1 MRRRSVIKK
10 ELIETVLDKAGVRLN
25 GDQAWDVRVHDER
38 LYERVLCEKSLGF
51 GEAYMEGWWDCER
64 IDQLIAR
71 LLHAKA
77 AQRLGTNMR
86 HVRDAALWCFFNM
99 QSLARSRVVAQRHY
113 DLGNDLFEAFLD
125 PYMQY
130 SCAYF
135 EGTDELNQAQKNKL
149 ELICRKLCLTADDH
163 LLDIGCGWGGLAR
176 YAAEQYGCKV
186 TGITIS
192 DEQLQLCREHC
203 KHLPVTFEKQDY
215 RAMTGQF
222 SKIVSVGMFEHVG
235 YKNYQTF
242 FEVAERCLKPNGIML
257 LHTIGSNTSKRNGTD
272 AWLDKYIFPNS
283 MLPSMA
289 QMTAAMEG
297 RFVLEDVHNIG
308 PHYETTLLAWNEN
321 FQRAWPDLAARYDAR
336 FKRMWE
342 YYLLS
347 CAATFRARQTQL
359 WQLVLTPPRTRQP
372 YPREKDDWPR
382 ARWRHPAAR
391 NNGPR
396 QSRRWH
402 GRGHP
407 LQRPRVWRHP
417 LPTALPALHASRLEN
432 VLPGKY
438 SPTVQDS

>member
-1 MRRRSVIKK
+1 M
-10 ELIETVLDKAGVRLN
+10 D
-25 GDQAWDVRVHDER
+25 
-38 LYERVLCEKSLGF
+38 
-51 GEAYMEGWWDCER
+51 GWWDCER
-64 IDQLIAR
+64 IDQLITR

-77 AQRLGTNMR
+77 AQHLGANIRQMK
-86 HVRDAALWCFFNM
+86 DAALWCLFNM

-135 EGTDELNQAQKNKL
+135 DGTDDLNQAQENKL
-149 ELICRKLCLTADDH
+149 DLICRKLCLSADDH

-176 YAAEQYGCKV
+176 YAAEHYGCKV

-192 DEQLQLCREHC
+192 DEQVQLCRANC
-203 KHLPVTFEKQDY
+203 KNLPITFEKQDY
-215 RAMTGQF
+215 RTMNGQF

-242 FEVAERCLKPNGIML
+242 FEVAERCLKPDGIML
-257 LHTIGSNTSKRNGTD
+257 LHTIGSNTSNRNGTD

-289 QMTAAMEG
+289 QMTGAMEE

-321 FQRAWPDLAARYDAR
+321 FQRVWPDLADRYDER

-347 CAATFRARQTQL
+347 CAATFGARQTQL
-359 WQLVLTPPRTRQP
+359 WQLVMTLPRTRQP
-372 YPREKDDWPR
+372 RCR
-382 ARWRHPAAR
+382 FGTAA
-391 NNGPR
+391 
-396 QSRRWH
+396 
-402 GRGHP
+402 
-407 LQRPRVWRHP
+407 
-417 LPTALPALHASRLEN
+417 
-432 VLPGKY
+432 
-438 SPTVQDS
+438 